1 MSLAFSSLDDAFTSL
16 TGNDHVNTGRA
27 SRHKH
32 SAANK
37 TTSPAV
43 AAEVER
49 MASPDPHTSTMLP
62 YATNAMM
69 MQPPSW
75 RAGAPQRAIAPVS
88 SVADDLIRM
97 LPFAAMVFMI
107 LVLWLVYDIRQ
118 RIVDMQ
124 RLYMHSAQRVLTAP
138 AFIR

>member
-1 MSLAFSSLDDAFTSL
+1 MSLAFSALDDAFTSL
-16 TGNDHVNTGRA
+16 TGNEHVNTGRG
-27 SRHKH
+27 SRHKR
-32 SAANK
+32 SAADK

-49 MASPDPHTSTMLP
+49 MSSPEPHTSTMLP

-69 MQPPSW
+69 MHPSSW
-75 RAGAPQRAIAPVS
+75 RAGAPQRPPPQVS
-88 SVADDLIRM
+88 SVADDLVRL
-97 LPFAAMVFMI
+97 LPFSAMVFMI

-124 RLYMHSAQRVLTAP
+124 RVYMHTAQRVLTAP